1 MISSNAVS
9 LTLATRDWL
18 LHSREPSFLHIF
30 EQACNLINERRE
42 VVSIVVP
49 QIGDGPFNLV
59 LDDDI
64 CFSRY
69 VSLQS
74 QVAIEPDQ
82 IRIGDLTIHTVDART
97 WNSTPD
103 WETLHARRVDL
114 LNQLKSIP
122 VPDYPSN
129 VPNSLFSTLSSAI
142 AGKDISGAKAIASKI
157 AGLGQGLTPAGDD
170 FILGAIYAS
179 WIVHPAEVALALAD
193 GLAETAA
200 PLTTSLSAAWL
211 RSAGRGEA
219 GNPWHQFLGA
229 LLMEDQSFVRA
240 SVQKIL
246 AIGETSGA
254 DALSGF
260 LETVLRWA
268 RLERHGIG

>member
-1 MISSNAVS
+1 MAMLSSNAVS
-9 LTLATRDWL
+9 LTPAALDWL
-18 LHSREPSFLHIF
+18 LNSREPRFLHIF

-49 QIGDGPFNLV
+49 QIGNGPFNLV
-59 LDDDI
+59 LEDEI

-82 IRIGDLTIHTVDART
+82 IRIRDLTIHTAGARS
-97 WNSTPD
+97 WNPAPD
-103 WETLHARRVDL
+103 WVTLHARRDDIS
-114 LNQLKSIP
+114 NQLKSIP
-122 VPDYPSN
+122 IPDSHLLIPD
-129 VPNSLFSTLSSAI
+129 SLVSSLSTAI
-142 AGKDISGAKAIASKI
+142 AGKDISVAKAITSEV

-170 FILGAIYAS
+170 FILGAVYAA
-179 WIVHPAEVALALAD
+179 WIVHPIGVAGVLARE
-193 GLAETAA
+193 LAETAA
-200 PLTTSLSAAWL
+200 PLTSSLSAAWL

-219 GNPWHQFLGA
+219 GNIWHEFLDA
-229 LLMEDQSFVRA
+229 LLVEDQAIVEA

-268 RLERHGIG
+268 R